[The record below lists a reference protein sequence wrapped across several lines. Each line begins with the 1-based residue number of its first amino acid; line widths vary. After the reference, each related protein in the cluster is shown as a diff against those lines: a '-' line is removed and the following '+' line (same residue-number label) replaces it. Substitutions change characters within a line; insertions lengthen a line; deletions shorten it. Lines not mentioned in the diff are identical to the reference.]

1 MSRAKDSP
9 RTARA
14 DLSNLMVSNFATTR
28 PQEINMKNYIVIGA
42 GLAGILAA
50 GSLTVAGSAL
60 GASAAGSSA
69 EHVINQ
75 LRSFGYNVQ
84 LNMNGAQNVPL
95 STCTAN
101 GIHGLPNGAPLEGA
115 PTTQFTTVYV
125 DVTCPSGN

>member
-1 MSRAKDSP
+1 
-9 RTARA
+9 
-14 DLSNLMVSNFATTR
+14 MVSNYATTR
-28 PQEINMKNYIVIGA
+28 SQEIIVKYYFVIGA
-42 GLAGILAA
+42 GIAGILAA
-50 GSLTVAGSAL
+50 SSLTLAGSAL

-69 EHVINQ
+69 DNVINQ

-84 LNMNGAQNVPL
+84 VNMNGAQNVPL